1 MEKGNKIYI
10 KGMVCQRCISTVKNE
25 FEAAGLEVEE
35 IHLGEVI
42 FSSNIELPD
51 ATFFEKLLAPL
62 GLSLLEDRKLR
73 LIKEIKSLVSKVYNG
88 QFDFPNR
95 FRFSE
100 LVSQELGKDYDSIS
114 MIFSIAE
121 NMTLEKYIIE
131 YRIEK
136 IKEFLAYSEDTLADI
151 SFKLG
156 FSSVAHLSRQFKQQ
170 TGMTPSFFK
179 QLRNKE

>member
-1 MEKGNKIYI
+1 
-10 KGMVCQRCISTVKNE
+10 
-25 FEAAGLEVEE
+25 
-35 IHLGEVI
+35 
-42 FSSNIELPD
+42 
-51 ATFFEKLLAPL
+51 
-62 GLSLLEDRKLR
+62 
-73 LIKEIKSLVSKVYNG
+73 
-88 QFDFPNR
+88 
-95 FRFSE
+95 
-100 LVSQELGKDYDSIS
+100 VSQELGKDYDSIS

>member
-73 LIKEIKSLVSKVYNG
+73 LIKEIK
-88 QFDFPNR
+88 
-95 FRFSE
+95 
-100 LVSQELGKDYDSIS
+100 
-114 MIFSIAE
+114 
-121 NMTLEKYIIE
+121 
-131 YRIEK
+131 
-136 IKEFLAYSEDTLADI
+136 
-151 SFKLG
+151 
-156 FSSVAHLSRQFKQQ
+156 
-170 TGMTPSFFK
+170 
-179 QLRNKE
+179 